1 MVEFNGQDI
10 TSSPLDGII
19 ANLNPAAKRLFGYS
33 SQEMVDESH
42 APDFAE
48 PTRRAPQCDGQDQS
62 RPGVQTW
69 RPRVLERTERRS
81 PASQTSCRSTMLTAR
96 SSAMNDHAR
105 MLMSCMEATSSTV
118 DPADKVGLLV
128 PEPAQLSAIR
138 TTNVP
143 AIRTTFIP
151 AIRTT
156 YIPAIRT
163 TDIPAIRTTHIPAS
177 RTTNVPAIL
186 SILRS
191 QDLLQHA
198 RVHRQVPGKC
208 HVQRLK
214 DGPDRLLLADE
225 ALRPRGNSIRHQTLV
240 DRADQHD
247 HLGSGAHLMDPSDST
262 EEAHVEQACVRLV
275 GTGSPH
281 RLIRIKG
288 RGHHREAVLHQS
300 HAQRVEQQP
309 VGVADQPP
317 HDSTARQFMAG
328 STMRVGLTVWTSSFA
343 PNPPRGSYPTPL
355 LRVAVGWATYVRTY
369 SGR

>member
-1 MVEFNGQDI
+1 MTHYRRAQVDRHRLGRLSAMVECNGQDI

-19 ANLNPAAKRLFGYS
+19 ASLNPAAKRLFGYS
-33 SQEMVDESH
+33 SQEMVDESQ
-42 APDFAE
+42 APDFAG

-62 RPGVQTW
+62 RPGVETW
-69 RPRVLERTERRS
+69 RARVLERTERSS
-81 PASQTSCRSTMLTAR
+81 PASQTSCRSTTLTAR

-105 MLMSCMEATSSTV
+105 MLTSCMEATSSTV

-138 TTNVP
+138 TTNG
-143 AIRTTFIP
+143 
-151 AIRTT
+151 
-156 YIPAIRT
+156 
-163 TDIPAIRTTHIPAS
+163 
-177 RTTNVPAIL
+177 PAIL
-186 SILRS
+186 SILRLH
-191 QDLLQHA
+191 DLLQHA

-309 VGVADQPP
+309 VGVADQHP

-328 STMRVGLTVWTSSFA
+328 STMRVGLTVWTSSFDA
-343 PNPPRGSYPTPL
+343 NPPRGSYPTPL